1 MLEKYEATIIEYF
14 ESKSREAKVMEN
26 IRISY
31 GVKKIVELS
40 EAKKGDNVLVLADY
54 NTVSVGER
62 IASEV
67 YKVDAYPIFMIVPPL
82 KIHGAELPEVVTE
95 MAKLV
100 NVIIAP
106 MTTNLAHT
114 RTRYEAQKLGI
125 PVMPLADMSEELLTS
140 EAFDADFHAI
150 RPRVEKLADLFTKA
164 KVARVTSPKG
174 TDITMS
180 IEGRNGRALHG
191 FAQKSENASPPAI
204 ESSIAPVEGT
214 AEGKIVADASSAN
227 VRLADGSL
235 IRDPIVIDVHKG
247 FAKEIS
253 GELDAKNLRELLE
266 SLKDPNVY
274 SIGEL
279 GVGMNPKCTTKGNL
293 LDYES
298 CPGVIHIALGTSVT
312 GGKVK
317 AAGHYDTL
325 ISEATLELD
334 GVVAVKD
341 GELAF

>member
-62 IASEV
+62 IVSQV
-67 YKVDAYPIFMIVPPL
+67 YQVDAYPIFMIVPPL

-191 FAQKSENASPPAI
+191 FAQKSEIGAPPGI

-214 AEGKIVADASSAN
+214 AEGKIVADVSIAGLGGLVKDPVVIN
-227 VRLADGSL
+227 V
-235 IRDPIVIDVHKG
+235 HEG

-253 GELDAKNLRELLE
+253 GGVDAKNFKELME
-266 SLKDPNVY
+266 TLKDPNVY
-274 SIGEL
+274 NIGEL
-279 GVGMNPKCTTKGNL
+279 GVGMNPKCAKRLKNT
-293 LDYES
+293 
-298 CPGVIHIALGTSVT
+298 
-312 GGKVK
+312 
-317 AAGHYDTL
+317 
-325 ISEATLELD
+325 
-334 GVVAVKD
+334 
-341 GELAF
+341 